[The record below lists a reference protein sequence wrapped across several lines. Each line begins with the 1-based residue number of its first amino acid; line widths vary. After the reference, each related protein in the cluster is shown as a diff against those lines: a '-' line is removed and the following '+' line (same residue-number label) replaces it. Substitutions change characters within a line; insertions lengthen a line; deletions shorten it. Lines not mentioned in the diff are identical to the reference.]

1 MLIHIDQLTKV
12 YGQQKAI
19 NELNFEVR
27 PGEILGFLGPNGAGK
42 TTTMK
47 IITCFMPPTSGTVRM
62 GDYNIHDHPIEIR
75 SKIGYLPENN
85 PLYLDMYVKEFLQF
99 VASVYKIPSKISKQ
113 RISEV
118 IEMTGLGREQN
129 KKIGAL
135 SKGYRQRVGLSQAMI
150 HNPEVL
156 ILDEPTSGLDPN
168 QIVEIRNLIKEVGKD
183 KTVIFSSHILSEVE
197 AIADR
202 VIIIDKGNIVADS
215 NTDGIQSLSSD
226 EAVIKLEVGEGNF
239 DVEKIKELTGVREV
253 KSTSPT
259 EFVIHTDKAAEIRKA
274 IFEVCVAQNNYI
286 VGLNKEV
293 FSLEDAFRKLT
304 SGKA

>member
-1 MLIHIDQLTKV
+1 MLIHIDQLTKF

-19 NELNFEVR
+19 DELSFEVR

-47 IITCFMPPTSGTVRM
+47 ILTCYMPPSAGTVTM
-62 GDYNIHDHPIEIR
+62 GDYNIHEHPLEIR
-75 SKIGYLPENN
+75 SKIGYLPEHN

-99 VASVYKIPSKISKQ
+99 VSAVYKLPAKTQKQ
-113 RISEV
+113 RIAEV

-135 SKGYRQRVGLSQAMI
+135 SKGYRQRVGLSQALI

-168 QIVEIRNLIKEVGKD
+168 QIVEIRNLIKQVGKD

-202 VIIIDKGNIVADS
+202 VIIIDKGRIVADS
-215 NTDGIQSLSSD
+215 ESEGIQSLSSD
-226 EAVIKLEVGEGNF
+226 EAVIQLELGEGNF
-239 DVEKIKELTGVREV
+239 DTSKITSLAGVRDV
-253 KSTSPT
+253 KSISPT
-259 EFVIHTDKAAEIRKA
+259 KFVIHTDKEAEIRKA
-274 IFEVCVAQNNYI
+274 IFDACVAQGNFI

-304 SGKA
+304 SA